1 MNFDRKNFNNEELIH
16 FYRSILLPRMIEE
29 KMLVLLRQ
37 GKISK
42 WFSGIGQEAIAVGA
56 AMAMGADEWIMPLHR
71 NLGVFTTRK
80 MPLAKLFMQWQGS
93 RDGYSKGRERSFH
106 FGSREYAIC
115 GMISHLG
122 PQLGIADGV
131 ALAYKLGKKKK
142 AALAFTGEGGTSEG
156 DFHEALN
163 TASVWDLP
171 VIFLVENNGYA
182 LSTPVSEQYRC
193 ESLVYK
199 AEGYGMEG
207 VRIDGNNI
215 LTVYDT
221 LKGVRE
227 YCIKYQRP
235 YLVEC
240 MTFRMRGHE
249 EASGV
254 KYVPPALLEDWGR
267 KDPVMNFENFLR
279 EQGVLNDELIGKIH
293 EEIRQYIESELAA
306 MPDTQML
313 TPDTEEELKDVYA
326 AREEPPTDN
335 HEPSPIFTPTAA
347 PADNDILAGGIPV
360 TDEPVSTPTDP
371 YAASKFRKRVPHSL
385 ARPAA
390 LPAAAPAA
398 PSTKPTA
405 PAAAGIPPVP
415 VGPSS
420 ERRLL
425 DAIRDGLRWSMQQHP
440 QLILMG
446 QDIAEYGGAFKITE
460 GFLEEFGK
468 GRVRNTPL
476 CESAIIGCTLGLSL
490 EGYKSVMEMQ
500 FADFVTAGFNQIV
513 NNLAKIHY
521 RWGQKADT
529 VIRMPTGAGVGA
541 GPFHSQSN
549 EAWFVHTPGLKVV
562 YPATPEDAKGLLI
575 AAINDPNPVL
585 YFEHKALYRGV
596 SGMVP
601 DGSYETPI
609 GKARRVRQGED
620 ITIITYGAGV
630 HWATD
635 YANGHPDISFEILD
649 LRTLLPMDYDAIRTA
664 VSETGKVL
672 VLHEDTLT
680 GGVGAEV
687 AAWIGEHCFSSLDAP
702 VLRCASLDTP
712 VPFNIELE
720 KNFLAKSRLDAY
732 IKKLME
738 Y

>member
-1 MNFDRKNFNNEELIH
+1 MFAGESDCFYIYCMNFDRKNFNNEELIN

-42 WFSGIGQEAIAVGA
+42 WFSGIGQEAIAAGA
-56 AMAMGADEWIMPLHR
+56 TMAMEADEWIMPLHR
-71 NLGVFTTRK
+71 NLGVFTSRK
-80 MPLAKLFMQWQGS
+80 MPLSRLFLQWQGS
-93 RDGYSKGRERSFH
+93 QDGFSKGRERSFH
-106 FGSREYAIC
+106 FGSREYGIC

-122 PQLGIADGV
+122 PQLGVADGV
-131 ALAYKLGKKKK
+131 GLAYKLGKKKK

-199 AEGYGMEG
+199 AEGYGMQG

-221 LKGVRE
+221 LRGVRE

-249 EASGV
+249 EASGL
-254 KYVPPALLEDWGR
+254 KYVSPELLEDWGR
-267 KDPVMNFENFLR
+267 KDPVMNFETFLR
-279 EQGVLNDELIGKIH
+279 EQGILHEDQANRIK
-293 EEIRQYIESELAA
+293 EEIHHYIESELAA
-306 MPDTQML
+306 VPEMLVMKPDTAA
-313 TPDTEEELKDVYA
+313 ELGDVYA
-326 AREEPPTDN
+326 EREDVPELVY
-335 HEPSPIFTPTAA
+335 E
-347 PADNDILAGGIPV
+347 
-360 TDEPVSTPTDP
+360 
-371 YAASKFRKRVPHSL
+371 AS
-385 ARPAA
+385 
-390 LPAAAPAA
+390 AAAPVAAAMAEVEAPPAAMPEPEMAAGSGSPYEGSTFRKKGSRGLVKAAA
-398 PSTKPTA
+398 PVSA
-405 PAAAGIPPVP
+405 PAVKIVKAPAGPV
-415 VGPSS
+415 S
-420 ERRLL
+420 EKRLL
-425 DAIRDGLRWSMQQHP
+425 DAIKEGLHQSMHKHAR
-440 QLILMG
+440 LILMG

-460 GFLEEFGK
+460 GFMEEFGK
-468 GRVRNTPL
+468 ERVRNTPL
-476 CESAIIGCTLGLSL
+476 CESAIVGCTLGLSL

-500 FADFVTAGFNQIV
+500 FADFVTSGFTQII

-549 EAWFVHTPGLKVV
+549 EAWFMHTPGLKVV

-585 YFEHKALYRGV
+585 YFEHKMLYRSI
-596 SGMVP
+596 SGAVP
-601 DGSYETPI
+601 EAYYETPI
-609 GKARRVRQGED
+609 GKARRVREGSD
-620 ITIITYGAGV
+620 VTIITYGAGV

-635 YANGHPDISFEILD
+635 YADAHQDVSFEILD
-649 LRTLLPMDYDAIRTA
+649 LRTLLPLDYEAIRAA
-664 VSETGKVL
+664 VRVTGKVL

-687 AAWIGEHCFSSLDAP
+687 AAWIVEHCFSSLDAP

-712 VPFNIELE
+712 VPFAIELE
-720 KNFLAKSRLDAY
+720 RNFLGKARLEEY
-732 IKKLME
+732 VRRLME